1 MGQFINGPNSVT
13 SDKPAWDGFKLNPKD
28 RVKIDFHNS
37 NVDNIISY
45 YEKITG
51 ITIVKDPTLT
61 GGMTV
66 TSARQVPLA
75 DALQILKTTLDLKG
89 FDLNKQGTLLVIKG
103 RNKQD
108 GGGRGG
114 PFGGGG
120 FPVGGGGGEQE
131 PPPTEIKR
139 YQIHYA
145 NASQLAKTLNDVYT
159 PVAGGG
165 NPFQNRGGGGFQFG
179 ARGGPGGGGNRFG
192 GGGGGF
198 PGGGFTL
205 NLGGGGQSQ
214 APAPRASSDDY
225 TNSIIVNATPH
236 DQIEVKSLISDL
248 DQPAEETQQT
258 KVYKLD
264 YAASDDLITIVQ
276 NVLSANVPKG
286 RGGATTGQQ
295 QGPAAFFNAA
305 RNTTPGAGTVTSDPK
320 TNSLIVIATPENQT
334 LVEKVIKNLDTPQ
347 KIQTSTF
354 VIPLKNARS
363 DTVQQLLQSA
373 FGTRTGATATTN
385 NRNTQP
391 TVVRPGTQTT
401 NGSGSSTNR
410 GPTGDNLGGP
420 QSALQATTMP
430 ILLQDPSAESGELQ
444 TNVSV
449 AQGLFGGGGG
459 RQGGGGGSAGQ
470 GGSTAQKPTVG
481 YDSQGRVINVHDLT
495 NQVTVISDPNTNS
508 LIVVTTPENKDLVQ
522 KVIDQLDKIPEQVMI
537 ETIICEA
544 ELDKAS
550 QLGVEWKFAQSKV
563 FGDKSTNGVGT
574 TNFGLQSGNATTPLQ
589 GLSYTLTGGNVS
601 AFLNALQTDTK
612 FQVLSTP
619 RIFTSN
625 NIQADI
631 NISQSIPYVVSTTP
645 NALGQPTINY
655 AFQDVGIVLTVIPH
669 ISANGYVTMEVTQS
683 ANDLQGFTSFQ
694 APIVNQRVADTEVS
708 VKDGETVVLGG
719 MIRNTW
725 NSTVNKVPLLGD
737 IPLLGNLFR
746 STSKSKQKTELL
758 VFLCPHIV
766 RDPAEAKK
774 MKDEGMIEL
783 DPNMKNDINKE
794 LPANLHLT
802 TPPPPAPNVKKTGGN

>member
-1 MGQFINGPNSVT
+1 MGQFITGPNNQVS
-13 SDKPAWDGFKLNPKD
+13 SDKPVWQGFKLNTKD
-28 RVKIDFHNS
+28 RVLIEFHNS
-37 NVDNIISY
+37 NVDSIISF
-45 YEKITG
+45 YEKATG
-51 ITIVKDPTLT
+51 ITIVKDPTLV

-66 TSARQVPLA
+66 TSARKVSLSE
-75 DALQILKTTLDLKG
+75 ALQILKTTLDLKG
-89 FDLNKQGTLLVIKG
+89 FDLNSSNNLLVIKG
-103 RNKQD
+103 RNKPTD
-108 GGGRGG
+108 RPPFDPTTFARDPGGNQGDT
-114 PFGGGG
+114 P
-120 FPVGGGGGEQE
+120 Q
-131 PPPTEIKR
+131 TEIKR
-139 YQIHYA
+139 YAIHYA

-159 PVAGGG
+159 PTGAAA
-165 NPFQNRGGGGFQFG
+165 NPFQNRGGGGGGFQFG
-179 ARGGPGGGGNRFG
+179 GRGGPGGQNGR
-192 GGGGGF
+192 F
-198 PGGGFTL
+198 PGGFQL
-205 NLGGGGQSQ
+205 NIGGLQNP
-214 APAPRASSDDY
+214 APVPRASSDDY

-236 DQIEVKSLISDL
+236 DQIEVKSLITDL
-248 DQPAEETQQT
+248 DQPAEDVQQT
-258 KVYKLD
+258 QVFKLQ
-264 YAASDDLITIVQ
+264 YAASDDMVAIIQ
-276 NVLSANVPKG
+276 NVLTANVPRG

-295 QGPAAFFNAA
+295 SGPAAFFNAA
-305 RNTTPGAGTVTSDPK
+305 RNSTPGAGQVTSDPK
-320 TNSLIVIATPENQT
+320 TNSLVVIATPDNLA
-334 LVEKVIKNLDTPQ
+334 LVDKVIKNLDTPQ

-385 NRNTQP
+385 NRNTAAP
-391 TVVRPGTQTT
+391 VVRPGTQTT
-401 NGSGSSTNR
+401 TGTSTGNR
-410 GPTGDNLGGP
+410 STPTGDNLGGP
-420 QSALQATTMP
+420 ESALQATTMP
-430 ILLQDPSAESGELQ
+430 ILLQDPTAESGELQ
-444 TNVSV
+444 TNVNV
-449 AQGLFGGGGG
+449 TQGLFGGGGGGG
-459 RQGGGGGSAGQ
+459 RQGGGGGGGQ

-544 ELDKAS
+544 ELDHAH
-550 QLGVEWKFAQSKV
+550 QLGVEWNLTQKNP
-563 FGDKSTNGVGT
+563 FGTTSTTSTGT
-574 TNFGLQSGNATTPLQ
+574 TNFGLQTATTPLQ
-589 GLSYTLTGGNVS
+589 GLSYTITGGNVS
-601 AFLNALQTDTK
+601 AFINALQTDTK

-631 NISQSIPYVVSTTP
+631 NISQSIPYVVSSTP

-669 ISANGYVTMEVTQS
+669 ISSNGYVTMEVSQS
-683 ANDLQGFTSFQ
+683 ANDLQGFTTFN

-708 VKDGETVVLGG
+708 VKDGETVILGG

-737 IPLLGNLFR
+737 IPILGNLFR

-774 MKDEGMIEL
+774 LKDEGMIEL
-783 DPNMKNDINKE
+783 DPNIKQDINRE
-794 LPANLHLT
+794 LPNNLHLT
-802 TPPPPAPNVKKTGGN
+802 TPPPPVTNVKKTGGN